1 MFVRATTCL
10 IMAVMY
16 RFTHILLMVCLGP
29 WLACAGTGANGQ
41 AAPQAPGPAP
51 APTPVE
57 ASSAGSSSPSSR
69 WGEDPQEC
77 RRAIK
82 GDSPVARACRQGG
95 VRSAKATMKELVKQ
109 GQVAGMRLACD
120 DCHLDGVDF
129 AQLSPDAP
137 ERFRSLLVAIGRN

>member
-1 MFVRATTCL
+1 
-10 IMAVMY
+10 MY
-16 RFTHILLMVCLGP
+16 RFTYILLMACLGP
-29 WLACAGTGANGQ
+29 WLACAGSGTNGP
-41 AAPQAPGPAP
+41 ATSPGPQ
-51 APTPVE
+51 PTPINPP
-57 ASSAGSSSPSSR
+57 AATSSSPAPPR
-69 WGEDPQEC
+69 WGEGPQDC